1 MLSMLFNLILPN
13 ITIFLR
19 VVFNSFFTVSVV
31 IKFELAIPPGVQ
43 ITVAN
48 EAIDIPPLVADKTI

>member
-1 MLSMLFNLILPN
+1 MLFNLILPN

-48 EAIDIPPLVADKTI
+48 EAIDIPPLVTDKTI